1 MPHLASP
8 KLNPPRHA
16 LKGRGAVSNP
26 KSRFDDTSREAFHDG
41 WFLEEDDSPNPE
53 TVILPDNSRS
63 VLSRHDS
70 PDLGHSQTL
79 NPYRGCEHGCVYC
92 YARPTHNHFGL
103 SAGLDFETRLFAKY
117 DIAALLARELSRANY
132 RPQTIMLGG
141 VTDAYQ
147 PVERRLGLTRAAIE
161 ILCETRHP
169 FTAVTKSAL
178 VVRDRD
184 LLAPAA
190 AEGAASVAVSV
201 TTLDGNLARRLE
213 PRAASPAKRL
223 ATVRALAEAGIPVTV
238 MVAPVIPGL
247 NDHEIEQIVA
257 EAHGAGATSAGY
269 VLLRLPWDLK
279 TLFEEWLEEHYPERR
294 SRVLSLIRQTRNGK
308 LYEHEWE
315 WRHRGRGVVAK
326 MISDRFVL
334 ARRRCGLDGG
344 NLRLREDLFMPPG
357 SLRGLL

>member
-41 WFLEEDDSPNPE
+41 WFLEEDSPNPE

-147 PVERRLGLTRAAIE
+147 PVERRLKLTRAAIE

-178 VVRDRD
+178 AGRDRHSF
-184 LLAPAA
+184 APAA
-190 AEGAASVAVSV
+190 VDGAPLGPGSATAV
-201 TTLDGNLARRLE
+201 DRG
-213 PRAASPAKRL
+213 RAGPPLPAVVSPHAQSS
-223 ATVRALAEAGIPVTV
+223 AGGALVDT
-238 MVAPVIPGL
+238 
-247 NDHEIEQIVA
+247 
-257 EAHGAGATSAGY
+257 GAT
-269 VLLRLPWDLK
+269 
-279 TLFEEWLEEHYPERR
+279 
-294 SRVLSLIRQTRNGK
+294 
-308 LYEHEWE
+308 
-315 WRHRGRGVVAK
+315 RGRT
-326 MISDRFVL
+326 
-334 ARRRCGLDGG
+334 
-344 NLRLREDLFMPPG
+344 LR
-357 SLRGLL
+357 